1 MSNLLQHL
9 SLQSARREHLFA
21 LRRFEKDHEIAEK
34 LQPHFYGNP
43 AGWLS
48 EIEQGRR
55 MGWLGHLDDTYVGFL
70 DITPEADAGLA
81 YLSIYV
87 SPAYRQMGVG
97 SSMVRMLA
105 PRLTELGWQ
114 AVIAETEADNWPAR
128 RCLRRAG
135 FRSLSSQEESVMSHA
150 LDLSCPDHGSD

>member
-9 SLQSARREHLFA
+9 ILQSARREHLFA
-21 LRRFEKDHEIAEK
+21 LRRFEEDLEIAEK

-43 AGWLS
+43 AGWLA

-55 MGWLGHLDDTYVGFL
+55 MGWVGHLEDTYVGFL
-70 DITPEADAGLA
+70 DITPEAEEELV

-87 SPAYRQMGVG
+87 TPAYRQMGVG

-105 PRLTELGWQ
+105 PRLAELGWQ
-114 AVIAETEADNWPAR
+114 AVVAETEADNWPAR

-150 LDLSCPDHGSD
+150 LDLS